1 MKRFI
6 LIIVSLGFLFVTEAQ
21 TWKIPVC
28 RQTDESRVKTLKFSP
43 RTELTIKTQLSIR
56 DSVKENITWQGLFHS
71 GSQDSLVIKLETFKS
86 FRELPGGIR
95 QTTTIP
101 PETYL
106 KNSLPGNGLK
116 PFALDDID
124 FLSYQKRSKLIGK
137 ADDILEPVI
146 FASLFVIILSPLIS
160 YDFKEGELNTE
171 RYKNWALGS
180 TLTMTSCF
188 AVLMAINLPNL
199 QKNYQFQP
207 GWPEKNAKV
216 WKFKLSQ
223 PSR

>member
-1 MKRFI
+1 MKKLS

-21 TWKIPVC
+21 TWKIPVY
-28 RQTDESRVKTLKFSP
+28 RQTDESWVKTLKFTP
-43 RTELTIKTQLSIR
+43 RTQLTIRTQLPEK

-71 GSQDSLVIKLETFKS
+71 GSQDSLVIKLEAFKS
-86 FRELPGGIR
+86 FKELPGGIR

-101 PETYL
+101 PDTYL

-116 PFALDDID
+116 PFALDDIG

-146 FASLFVIILSPLIS
+146 FASLFVMILSPLIS
-160 YDFKEGELNTE
+160 YDFKEGHLNKE

-188 AVLMAINLPNL
+188 AVLMAINLPNQ
-199 QKNYQFQP
+199 QKNYQFRP
-207 GWPEKNAKV
+207 GWPEKKAKV
-216 WKFKLSQ
+216 WKF
-223 PSR
+223 R